1 MAPDAGLQLRR
12 HMVCELRPAG
22 TSFDGVVPMCLKGR
36 EFFLIGSDGAQAA
49 VLAREEQ
56 WATELEFEKGLS
68 TVLDDIGNIA
78 VGAAFL
84 RCCEGTIDTDL
95 HTFCDRGSNQI
106 ALIVEQRH
114 PTDQRNLRSG
124 GKGRQ
129 VRILSRLIRGR
140 AWSLDPRLGK
150 VPKSLEM
157 IRDRR
162 PPPGPR

>member
-56 WATELEFEKGLS
+56 WPTELEFEKGLS

-78 VGAAFL
+78 VVIKNSGQAFF
-84 RCCEGTIDTDL
+84 E
-95 HTFCDRGSNQI
+95 F
-106 ALIVEQRH
+106 
-114 PTDQRNLRSG
+114 
-124 GKGRQ
+124 K
-129 VRILSRLIRGR
+129 LSRPLLFSGKNGGLR
-140 AWSLDPRLGK
+140 AVAPDEKEFSTFQTHGD
-150 VPKSLEM
+150 
-157 IRDRR
+157 D
-162 PPPGPR
+162 

>member
-49 VLAREEQ
+49 VLAREEH
-56 WATELEFEKGLS
+56 WPTEIEFEKGLS

-84 RCCEGTIDTDL
+84 RCWEGTIDTER
-95 HTFCDRGSNQI
+95 HTGGERGSNQS
-106 ALIVEQRH
+106 AWRGEQRH
-114 PTDQRNLRSG
+114 PTYQRNLRSG
-124 GKGRQ
+124 CKGRQ
-129 VRILSRLIRGR
+129 VSIL
-140 AWSLDPRLGK
+140 
-150 VPKSLEM
+150 
-157 IRDRR
+157 
-162 PPPGPR
+162 